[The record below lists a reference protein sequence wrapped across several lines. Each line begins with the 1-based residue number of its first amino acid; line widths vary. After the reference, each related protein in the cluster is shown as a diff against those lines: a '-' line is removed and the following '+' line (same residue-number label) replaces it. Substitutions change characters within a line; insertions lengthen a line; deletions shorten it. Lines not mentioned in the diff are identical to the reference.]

1 MQFSTKKFKLMCA
14 SRTFRG
20 VLLLCLVFLA
30 TCSYS
35 QENRTRLSH
44 STVER
49 NIQCTTQTNQ
59 IQAENQLSLEEI
71 TASIDQINTHLR
83 AIEEKREWIYADQ
96 QRISEANE
104 NNWFEQMKATE
115 KELLTRRNE
124 LNALLKKDEK

>member
-1 MQFSTKKFKLMCA
+1 MQCSTKKFKLMCA
-14 SRTFRG
+14 SRTFR
-20 VLLLCLVFLA
+20 VILLLCLVFIA

-71 TASIDQINTHLR
+71 AVSIDQINTHLR

-115 KELLTRRNE
+115 KELLSRRNE
-124 LNALLKKDEK
+124 LNAIIKKDEK

>member
-1 MQFSTKKFKLMCA
+1 MCA